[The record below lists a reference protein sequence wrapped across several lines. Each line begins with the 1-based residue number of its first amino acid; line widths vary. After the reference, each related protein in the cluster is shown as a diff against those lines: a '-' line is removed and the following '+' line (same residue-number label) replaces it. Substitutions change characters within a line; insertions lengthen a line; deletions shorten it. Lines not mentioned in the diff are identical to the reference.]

1 MHQTQSDGSP
11 TYCKKRKP
19 KDSLAQKLTGTWYAQ
34 KHIAAGAAAAYQPL
48 GWSTGGGVPRIQL
61 LGSYKVSTLGWEAGT
76 RLTMEV
82 RGRRERALPGRAGNA
97 CCC

>member
-1 MHQTQSDGSP
+1 MDHQHTV
-11 TYCKKRKP
+11 KRENP
-19 KDSLAQKLTGTWYAQ
+19 KGSLAQKLIDTWYAQ

-61 LGSYKVSTLGWEAGT
+61 LRSYKVSTIGWEAGT

-82 RGRRERALPGRAGNA
+82 RGRRERALPGRPGNA
-97 CCC
+97 CCCC